1 MLRHSPFACLAEC
14 LTSPTH
20 RLPSCHRNVS
30 HSWLLNGPG
39 AQNPDRVRASGM
51 AFISSGNS
59 AIRRALG
66 QARSAAGRLGG
77 YGVFWL
83 KALRQPTIDLTIRT
97 HAGLITRIVETPGLS
112 LSEAELG
119 RSEEHT
125 SELQSRGHL
134 V

>member
-1 MLRHSPFACLAEC
+1 
-14 LTSPTH
+14 
-20 RLPSCHRNVS
+20 
-30 HSWLLNGPG
+30 
-39 AQNPDRVRASGM
+39 M

-66 QARSAAGRLGG
+66 QVRFAAGRLGG

-119 RSEEHT
+119 ELVAQLRVVAAKTLPEESLSYGIFSGDRERLSRAIVTLISEEAT
-125 SELQSRGHL
+125 GRPIASGYSAI
-134 V
+134 